1 MRKIIISL
9 LLICLFIPAFS
20 QTSYYYFYEPSEYYI
35 YGMYYNSY
43 NSDLKKSVI
52 KYGIINYQIYK
63 EVYKKGKVKHA
74 KYLSTDYFFDGKSNQ
89 LSYLSLNRKQ
99 KINIWKKFV
108 YNDSNKVTEIVLKN
122 KKGEIKKKYNY
133 EYSTFNKLT
142 LYAKY
147 GKKAKKLKRK
157 EIRKYNSD
165 KKLVERFTYKIH
177 DKLMSR
183 FVYSYYSNGD
193 RKETQLYNKKEKL
206 KKVWSYAC
214 KEQGEEIV
222 KHKDTVEICV
232 WEEHKDDG
240 FLYKTSR
247 YTNEKGKITK
257 HVSKYTKDSI
267 LVENIYYNKKNQ
279 LTYRNTYHTKFNDY
293 SEYIRYKKGKENYK
307 RTFKYNSDDKILS
320 STTIKKGKFASKYVY
335 VRDDN
340 ENCASRI
347 YYKKNETE
355 FKSKI
360 DYIYNDKNLKI
371 ESSSFNKKNELTKK
385 YFYEYKYQ

>member
-52 KYGIINYQIYK
+52 KYGISNYKTYK
-63 EVYKKGKVKHA
+63 EEYKKGIVKHA
-74 KYLSTDYFFDGKSNQ
+74 KYLSKEFAFDKNGNQTSCNYGNNKGEIYNAKS
-89 LSYLSLNRKQ
+89 
-99 KINIWKKFV
+99 IV

-133 EYSTFNKLT
+133 EYSTFNELT
-142 LYAKY
+142 LYTKY
-147 GKKAKKLKRK
+147 GENAKKLKRK
-157 EIRKYNSD
+157 EIRKYNID
-165 KKLVERFTYKIH
+165 NKLVEKFTYKNF
-177 DKLMSR
+177 DKLISR
-183 FVYSYYSNGD
+183 FEYTYYSNGD
-193 RKETQLYNKKEKL
+193 KKETRLFNKNSKL

-293 SEYIRYKKGKENYK
+293 SEYIRYNKGKENYK
-307 RTFKYNSDDKILS
+307 RTIKYNSDGKILS

-335 VRDDN
+335 VRDYN

-355 FKSKI
+355 FKSKS

-371 ESSSFNKKNELTKK
+371 ESSSFNKKKELTKK